1 MAAIA
6 FDPLEYTH
14 QLEASGVPRE
24 QAEVH
29 AKTMT
34 TMFLHNLDA
43 LVTRDYLDS
52 RFNEFEA
59 RIESS
64 IDKRFDGVD
73 QRFGEVGQR
82 FVGVDKRFAEMDRRF
97 DGMDKRFAEMDQR
110 FDAVDKRF
118 AEMDQRFDAVDKR
131 FAEMGQ
137 RFDGMDKRFAEM
149 DQRFDAVDK
158 RFVEVDQRFNAMEIR
173 FVELESS
180 INVRFE
186 RVDGKLRLLFWMQA
200 LTIAC
205 VVLPVIRE
213 LLG

>member
-6 FDPLEYTH
+6 FGPLEYTH

-34 TMFLHNLDA
+34 TMFLANLDA

-52 RFNEFEA
+52 SFNEFEA
-59 RIESS
+59 RIESC

-73 QRFGEVGQR
+73 KQFG
-82 FVGVDKRFAEMDRRF
+82 GVDKRFAEV
-97 DGMDKRFAEMDQR
+97 AH
-110 FDAVDKRF
+110 
-118 AEMDQRFDAVDKR
+118 
-131 FAEMGQ
+131 
-137 RFDGMDKRFAEM
+137 
-149 DQRFDAVDK
+149 
-158 RFVEVDQRFNAMEIR
+158 RFNAIEMR

-180 INVRFE
+180 INVCFE

-205 VVLPVIRE
+205 VVLPVIRD

>member
-64 IDKRFDGVD
+64 IDKRIEGVD
-73 QRFGEVGQR
+73 QR
-82 FVGVDKRFAEMDRRF
+82 FVGVDKRFDE
-97 DGMDKRFAEMDQR
+97 
-110 FDAVDKRF
+110 
-118 AEMDQRFDAVDKR
+118 
-131 FAEMGQ
+131 
-137 RFDGMDKRFAEM
+137 
-149 DQRFDAVDK
+149 VDK
-158 RFVEVDQRFNAMEIR
+158 RFVEVEHRFNAIEMR
-173 FVELESS
+173 FVELEAS
-180 INVRFE
+180 IDVRFE

-205 VVLPVIRE
+205 VVLPVIRD